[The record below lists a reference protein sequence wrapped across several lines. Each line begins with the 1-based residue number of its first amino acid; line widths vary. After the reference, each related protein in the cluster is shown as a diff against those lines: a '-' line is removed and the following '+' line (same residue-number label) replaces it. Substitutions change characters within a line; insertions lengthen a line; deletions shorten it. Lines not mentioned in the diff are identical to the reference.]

1 MADNQQLE
9 TLIKALSDPNPQTR
23 RNAVYEL
30 GELGDGQA
38 IEPLTRSLQDSE
50 WEVRYYAAMAL
61 NKLADSANLSAA
73 LASGE
78 SGSPQELEIIYKT
91 LESSGTKLGGVKAEQ
106 LKATAVP
113 PLIEAM
119 KDPNSTVRWWAA
131 YALGHIHDERALP
144 ALTWAEQ
151 NDDGVAES
159 GQTVKDAATK
169 GINHIKKSKKG
180 Y

>member
-1 MADNQQLE
+1 MADNPQRE
-9 TLIKALSDPNPQTR
+9 ALIKALTDPDQQVR

-38 IEPLTRSLQDSE
+38 IEPLTRSLQDPD

-61 NKLADSANLSAA
+61 NKLADAANLSAV

-78 SGSPQELEIIYKT
+78 TGSPQELEIVYKS
-91 LESSGTKLGGVKAEQ
+91 LESSGTKLGKVKVEQ
-106 LKATAVP
+106 LKAAAVP
-113 PLIEAM
+113 PLIAAL

-144 ALTWAEQ
+144 ALTWAQQ
-151 NDDGVAES
+151 NDDGIAES

-169 GINHIKKSKKG
+169 GINHIKQSMKG